1 MARPR
6 VLLTGFGPFPGVPK
20 NPSAWLAEKLA
31 ERRLTSEFDGEIHAQ
46 ILPTEWDSAALMP
59 RLYETLQPHVM
70 IHFGVSERA
79 RAFRI
84 ERSAHNRA
92 ALREDAKGALP
103 LGHVIRPDGP
113 DRFDTK
119 LSAAALA
126 THLKRCGLQ
135 AVSSRSAGSYLCNFL
150 YYHSL
155 DWARGQTEQ
164 PLVLFVHIPPL
175 SARAGPFSEEAL
187 LHGAHE
193 ILRFV
198 LTFASAQDPA
208 KATLGPAFARG
219 EAMSQGEA
227 MMNAKDA

>member
-1 MARPR
+1 MARQR

-31 ERRLTSEFDGEIHAQ
+31 ERRPTPEFDGEIHAQ
-46 ILPTEWDSAALMP
+46 ILPTEWDSTALMP

-79 RAFRI
+79 RTFRI

-92 ALREDAKGALP
+92 APREDAMGALP
-103 LGHVIRPDGP
+103 LGHVIRPEGP
-113 DRFDTK
+113 DRFDTM
-119 LSAAALA
+119 LPAAALA
-126 THLKRCGLQ
+126 AHLKTCGLQ
-135 AVSSRSAGSYLCNFL
+135 AVSSRSAGRYLCNFL

-155 DWARGQTEQ
+155 DWARGQTEP

-175 SARAGPFSEEAL
+175 SARAGPFKEETL
-187 LHGAHE
+187 FRGAHE

-198 LTFASAQDPA
+198 LTFASAQGTA
-208 KATLGPAFARG
+208 KATIGPAFARG
-219 EAMSQGEA
+219 EAMPQGEA
-227 MMNAKDA
+227 MMNAEDA